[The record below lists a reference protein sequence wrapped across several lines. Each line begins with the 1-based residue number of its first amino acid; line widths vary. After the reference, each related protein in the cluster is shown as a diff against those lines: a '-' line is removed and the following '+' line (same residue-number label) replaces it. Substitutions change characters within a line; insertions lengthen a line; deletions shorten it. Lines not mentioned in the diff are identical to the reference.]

1 MDNRTSI
8 KEFDEKAQI
17 GDIIINNNI
26 VYHFMG
32 FEKCLYQYKPVD
44 DYCPKCKG
52 LLILFYEDG
61 KIEKDCFRSTDNYI
75 QGKLIKSFIIKEE
88 EFKV

>member
-32 FEKCLYQYKPVD
+32 FETCLYQYKPPV
-44 DYCPKCKG
+44 
-52 LLILFYEDG
+52 
-61 KIEKDCFRSTDNYI
+61 
-75 QGKLIKSFIIKEE
+75 
-88 EFKV
+88 